1 MQREKTFVLF
11 SFLRISDPQSPLP
24 EPQTPFSSLG
34 TLNFLSV
41 CLGIDSLSILAWEIP
56 WTEEPGTQS
65 QIGLSNPHTH
75 THTHTHQVPG
85 TVLAALHAFITI
97 MINFRLGFPGGSVV
111 KNQPAMQETW
121 V

>member
-1 MQREKTFVLF
+1 MDRGAWDSE
-11 SFLRISDPQSPLP
+11 SDRPEQS
-24 EPQTPFSSLG
+24 
-34 TLNFLSV
+34 
-41 CLGIDSLSILAWEIP
+41 
-56 WTEEPGTQS
+56 
-65 QIGLSNPHTH
+65 TH